1 MMNKWYGNIGYAE
14 TVEVEP
20 GVWEEQITPKPYY
33 GDIISKVGKFQISSE
48 VNDDKD
54 IAVKLSIVADP
65 YAENHFRS
73 MRYAE
78 IWGEKWKITSVEI
91 NRPRLILQ
99 IGGLWNG

>member
-1 MMNKWYGNIGYAE
+1 MNKWYGNIGYAE

-20 GVWEEQITPKPYY
+20 GVWEEQITPKTYY

-65 YAENHFRS
+65 YAENHVRS

-91 NRPRLILQ
+91 NRPRLIIQ